1 MTINNTIINELEH
14 TYRKSFPDDLKRYLL
29 VEYGA
34 EPFPY
39 EFSEQDL
46 YANIQRDICD
56 YEAGK
61 LDISVKGASERW
73 QEEREYL
80 QKLYIEKFCEVQDLV
95 EYVAKLE
102 HILSK
107 HGLESS
113 VMAERRIKCKT
124 EPLPF

>member
-1 MTINNTIINELEH
+1 MTINNTIISELEH

-46 YANIQRDICD
+46 YTNIQRDICD

-61 LDISVKGASERW
+61 LDISVKSASERW

-80 QKLYIEKFCEVQDLV
+80 QTSGFFIFQRRLKFITGMLLEIAIMLLLV
-95 EYVAKLE
+95 L
-102 HILSK
+102 
-107 HGLESS
+107 
-113 VMAERRIKCKT
+113 
-124 EPLPF
+124 